1 MMCIKTAL
9 GKKNIKLKYS
19 TFFFTQI
26 GMDKH
31 STTAPAVFGLK
42 QIQHTAPSSGHK
54 SPDIMSDL
62 VLLQLVY
69 IYLPP
74 QYISGN
80 QPESDIFSNFS

>member
-1 MMCIKTAL
+1 
-9 GKKNIKLKYS
+9 
-19 TFFFTQI
+19 
-26 GMDKH
+26 MDKH

-54 SPDIMSDL
+54 CPDIMSDL

-74 QYISGN
+74 
-80 QPESDIFSNFS
+80 

>member
-9 GKKNIKLKYS
+9 GKKKYKAQIFN
-19 TFFFTQI
+19 FFFTQI

-54 SPDIMSDL
+54 CPDIMSDL

-74 QYISGN
+74 
-80 QPESDIFSNFS
+80 